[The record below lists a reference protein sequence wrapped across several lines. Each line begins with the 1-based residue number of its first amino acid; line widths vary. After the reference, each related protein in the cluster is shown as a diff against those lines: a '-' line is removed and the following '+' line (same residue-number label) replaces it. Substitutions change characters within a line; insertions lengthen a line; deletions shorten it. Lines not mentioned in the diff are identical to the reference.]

1 MGKKIFPMHPAG
13 RSRDLPTDNRLAK
26 SRRKN
31 FPHDKLLL
39 TFQREKELVAP
50 FRIRSS
56 LAESGRPP
64 PALYFAIASGET
76 DCFARSV
83 FLSLPA
89 WDFEEQLDSAL
100 ERSRHPAAG
109 SSLNARQI
117 RRSILRQP
125 VPRPLA
131 FLQA

>member
-26 SRRKN
+26 SQRKN
-31 FPHDKLLL
+31 FPHDELLL
-39 TFQREKELVAP
+39 TFQKEKGLVAP

-56 LAESGRPP
+56 LAESGRPL

-76 DCFARSV
+76 DCFARSA
-83 FLSLPA
+83 FLSLLA
-89 WDFEEQLDSAL
+89 WEFEEQLDWAL

-109 SSLNARQI
+109 SSLSAKQI
-117 RRSILRQP
+117 RRSVLRQP
-125 VPRPLA
+125 VPPPLA
-131 FLQA
+131 FLRA